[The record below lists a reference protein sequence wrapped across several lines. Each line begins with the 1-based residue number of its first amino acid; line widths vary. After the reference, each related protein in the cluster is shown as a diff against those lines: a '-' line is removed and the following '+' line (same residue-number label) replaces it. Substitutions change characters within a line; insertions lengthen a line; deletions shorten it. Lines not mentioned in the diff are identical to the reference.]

1 MSRNEFLAF
10 LDSGLA
16 ILPQQERQATIDY
29 YAEMIDDRI
38 EDGLS
43 EEEAVAAVGDVDE
56 IIRQVLM
63 DTPLSKLVKEKVKT
77 RRSLSMWEII
87 LLVLGSPVWLPIL
100 IAVAAVIFSVGVAFW
115 ALVFSISG
123 AAFAFAVATIAA
135 FAGAIV
141 FVIKTGT
148 IAGLGMIGIA
158 LIMAGLAILFYFAAK
173 AMAKGLLWLGKKT
186 VSGIKRSFRGKERTK

>member
-1 MSRNEFLAF
+1 MDKFEFMT
-10 LDSGLA
+10 
-16 ILPQQERQATIDY
+16 ILEDGIMALPEKERREMLDY
-29 YAEMIDDRI
+29 YSEMIDDRI

-43 EEEAVAAVGDVDE
+43 EEEVVAAVGDVDE

-63 DTPLSKLVKEKVKT
+63 DTPLTKLVKEKVKT
-77 RRSLSMWEII
+77 RRSLRAWEII

-115 ALVFSISG
+115 ALVFSFSG

>member
-1 MSRNEFLAF
+1 MNRYDFYIALEN
-10 LDSGLA
+10 GLSA
-16 ILPQQERQATIDY
+16 LPEQERQATIDY

-38 EDGLS
+38 EDGLG

-63 DTPLSKLVKEKVKT
+63 DTPLTKLVKEKVKT
-77 RRSLSMWEII
+77 RRSLRAWEII

-115 ALVFSISG
+115 ALVFSFSG

-141 FVIKTGT
+141 FAVKTGT

-158 LIMAGLAILFYFAAK
+158 LTVAGLAILFYFAAK
-173 AMAKGLLWLGKKT
+173 AAAKGLVWSGKKI
-186 VSGIKRSFRGKERTK
+186 VSGIKSSFRGKESVR

>member
-1 MSRNEFLAF
+1 MDKFEFMTTLEDGIKA
-10 LDSGLA
+10 LPEKDRRE
-16 ILPQQERQATIDY
+16 ILNY
-29 YAEMIDDRI
+29 YSEMIDDRI

-43 EEEAVAAVGDVDE
+43 EEEAVSDVGDVNE
-56 IIRQVLM
+56 IIKQILR
-63 DTPLSKLVKEKVKT
+63 DTPLTKLVKEKVKT
-77 RRSLSMWEII
+77 RRSLRAWEII
-87 LLVLGSPVWLPIL
+87 LLILGSPVLLPIL
-100 IAVAAVIFSVGVAFW
+100 IAMAAVIFSVGVAFW

-158 LIMAGLAILFYFAAK
+158 LTMAGLAILFYFAAK
-173 AMAKGLLWLGKKT
+173 AAAKGLVWLGKKA
-186 VSGIKRSFRGKERTK
+186 VSGIKSSFRGKESVR

>member
-1 MSRNEFLAF
+1 MDKFEFMTTLEDGIKA
-10 LDSGLA
+10 LPEKDRRE
-16 ILPQQERQATIDY
+16 ILNY
-29 YAEMIDDRI
+29 YSEMIDDRI

-63 DTPLSKLVKEKVKT
+63 DTPLTKLVKEKVKT
-77 RRSLSMWEII
+77 RRSLRAWEII

-173 AMAKGLLWLGKKT
+173 AMAKGLLWLGKNT
-186 VSGIKRSFRGKERTK
+186 VSGIKGSFRGKERTK

>member
-1 MSRNEFLAF
+1 MNRYDFYIALEN
-10 LDSGLA
+10 GLSA
-16 ILPQQERQATIDY
+16 LPEQERQATIDY

-38 EDGLS
+38 EDGLG

-63 DTPLSKLVKEKVKT
+63 ETPLTKLVKEKVKT
-77 RRSLSMWEII
+77 RRSLRAWEII

-173 AMAKGLLWLGKKT
+173 AMARGLLWLGKKT
-186 VSGIKRSFRGKERTK
+186 VSGIKRSFKGKERTK

>member
-1 MSRNEFLAF
+1 MDKFEFMS
-10 LDSGLA
+10 
-16 ILPQQERQATIDY
+16 ILEEGIKALPEKERREMLDY
-29 YAEMIDDRI
+29 YSEMTEDRI
-38 EDGLS
+38 EDGMS
-43 EEEAVAAVGDVDE
+43 EEEAVADVGDVNE
-56 IIRQVLM
+56 IIEQVLA

-77 RRSLSMWEII
+77 RRSLTALEII
-87 LLVLGSPVWLPIL
+87 LLILGSPVWLPIL

-148 IAGLGMIGIA
+148 IAGLVMIGIA
-158 LIMAGLAILFYFAAK
+158 LTMAGLAILFYFAAK
-173 AMAKGLLWLGKKT
+173 AAAKGLVWLGKKIIR
-186 VSGIKRSFRGKERTK
+186 GIKNSFRGKESAK